1 MGNLIENI
9 CLVFVIISIIGLII
23 SLAINNIAT
32 FTFSVLFM
40 FAFWAIA
47 LIDISRK

>member
-1 MGNLIENI
+1 MKDFIENI
-9 CLVFVIISIIGLII
+9 CLICIFICIIGLIV

-40 FAFWAIA
+40 FAVWAIG
-47 LIDISRK
+47 LIDMMRK